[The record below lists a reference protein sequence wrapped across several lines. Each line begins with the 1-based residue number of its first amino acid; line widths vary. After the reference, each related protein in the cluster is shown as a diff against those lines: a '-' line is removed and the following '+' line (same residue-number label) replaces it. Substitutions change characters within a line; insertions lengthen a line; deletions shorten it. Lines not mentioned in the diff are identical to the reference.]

1 MTSGL
6 WIEIRTI
13 LVIAIML
20 LIPGWSILSVSG
32 LWKRWQGVQRWFMA
46 IGVSIA
52 FYPVLFYMM
61 RTLLPS
67 VHLGRNK
74 LWVMLAVLGLLI
86 LWTMRKNWLK
96 PIKMGQW
103 TWLVL
108 VVLGI
113 TLFTRLWLAHL
124 YPYPAWTD
132 SLHHSILTHLTAS
145 NGQIPYTLLP
155 YDSAVTDMYHLGLYA
170 LSGPLEILA
179 NIPGHS
185 ALLWMGQVLNGLCG
199 IGVFLLLD
207 RKVGRIGAIAGMVIA
222 GLVSIMP
229 AFYFNWGRY
238 TQVASQSILLIAGL
252 VTWEAVRAW
261 RLEWPVNKASLIM
274 LALLAAMLNAG
285 FFLLH
290 FQVSGYTVPLL
301 VIIVVSELII
311 AGKEKKRFW
320 LTLLAGL
327 IIAAVSLVLI
337 LPALIP
343 AFETYIELR
352 SAAAAENVTTLE
364 NIYYF
369 SWEGVY
375 AQTGKPWFLWLAVI
389 SLAIGLIRKG
399 REFILVLL
407 AWIILLLAEGFLY
420 KTNNPILTFTNLSA
434 VLIMLYLPISLAI
447 GVMAQTLVGWVPRP
461 VRNIA
466 EIGVLVLILVG
477 GVWGATQRVKMI
489 EPWRQLMTV
498 DDEKAM
504 LWIKENTPEDAVFA
518 VNLEPWI
525 PNLPIGTDG
534 GYWIPYYTGRK
545 TTAGTMLS
553 GFGGDL
559 VLRQDWA
566 EATLALYNKA
576 PLLGDLCELGVK
588 FVYLA
593 GKPPYATESYKSDDL
608 LKLPGVESLFRSGA
622 AQVLGICQ

>member
-1 MTSGL
+1 MASGL
-6 WIEIRTI
+6 WIEIRTV
-13 LVIAIML
+13 LVIGVLL
-20 LIPGWSILSVSG
+20 LIPGWAIITTSG

-74 LWVMLAVLGLLI
+74 LWVMLAVMGLLI
-86 LWTMRKNWLK
+86 LWTTRKNWFK
-96 PIKMGQW
+96 PIIIGRW

-155 YDSAVTDMYHLGLYA
+155 YDNASTSMYHLGLYA
-170 LSGPLEILA
+170 LSAPLEILA

-185 ALLWMGQVLNGLCG
+185 ALLWMGQTLNGLCG
-199 IGVFLLLD
+199 IGVFLILD
-207 RKVGRIGAIAGMVIA
+207 RKIGRIGAITGMVIA

-252 VTWEAVRAW
+252 VTWEVVRAW
-261 RLEWPVNKASLIM
+261 RLEWPVNKVSLIM
-274 LALLAAMLNAG
+274 RAVLAALMNAG
-285 FFLLH
+285 VFLLH
-290 FQVSGYTVPLL
+290 FQVAGYTLPLL
-301 VIIVVSELII
+301 LIIVVAELVI

-320 LTLLAGL
+320 LTLVAGM
-327 IIAAVSLVLI
+327 IIAVISLGLI

-343 AFETYIELR
+343 AFETYYELR
-352 SAAAAENVTTLE
+352 SAATIENVNGLE

-375 AQTGKPWFLWLAVI
+375 AQTGKPWFLWLGVI
-389 SLAIGLIRKG
+389 SLVVGLIKKP
-399 REFILVLL
+399 REFTLVVLSWVVLL
-407 AWIILLLAEGFLY
+407 LVEGFSYLLNIPLLA
-420 KTNNPILTFTNLSA
+420 FTNLSA
-434 VLIMLYLPISLAI
+434 ILIMLYLPIGLLV
-447 GVMAQTLVGWVPRP
+447 GVMAQSLVGWVPRP
-461 VRNIA
+461 LKIVG
-466 EIGVLVLILVG
+466 ELVLLTVILAVG
-477 GVWGATQRVKMI
+477 IWGAVFRVRMI

-518 VNLEPWI
+518 VSLEPWI

-534 GYWIPYYTGRK
+534 GYWIPYYTGRR

-559 VLRQDWA
+559 SLRKSQA
-566 EATLALYNKA
+566 EATIDLYHET
-576 PLLGDLCELGVK
+576 PSGDDLCDLGVK
-588 FVYLA
+588 YVYIG
-593 GKPPYATESYKSDDL
+593 GKPASNGKSFDVEKL
-608 LKLPGVESLFRSGA
+608 LNISGVVSLFQSGEA
-622 AQVLGICQ
+622 RILGICR